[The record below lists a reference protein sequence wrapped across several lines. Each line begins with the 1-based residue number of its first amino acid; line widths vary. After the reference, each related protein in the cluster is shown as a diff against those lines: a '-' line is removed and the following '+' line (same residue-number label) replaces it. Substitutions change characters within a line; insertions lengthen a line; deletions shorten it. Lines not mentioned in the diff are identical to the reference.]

1 MSVGQLSMMF
11 PKLGIKKARI
21 KLDVRP
27 EHLKA
32 MLLKWLVSADVGV
45 TYLGT
50 EEWTLIQLCR
60 KCHD

>member
-1 MSVGQLSMMF
+1 MMF